1 MAAPKEQDM
10 TGNEPRNESGSDTQG
25 ASASATGQQIEVS
38 SDEDWKSRV
47 KAEDAALDQ
56 KFHKQEPEGTT
67 PPADSPTSPPRDPSA
82 KREESARREA
92 GPRQAASEFPE
103 ASLVALIGML
113 STQAMVALGLI
124 PNPATK
130 TAEKQLPLA
139 RYFIDLISVLE
150 QKTAGNLD
158 REEAAALDETLHTL
172 RMAYVQF
179 SKETA

>member
-1 MAAPKEQDM
+1 
-10 TGNEPRNESGSDTQG
+10 
-25 ASASATGQQIEVS
+25 
-38 SDEDWKSRV
+38 
-47 KAEDAALDQ
+47 
-56 KFHKQEPEGTT
+56 
-67 PPADSPTSPPRDPSA
+67 
-82 KREESARREA
+82 
-92 GPRQAASEFPE
+92 
-103 ASLVALIGML
+103 
-113 STQAMVALGLI
+113 LI